1 MFSLVFYV
9 PIANAEAVKEAVFAA
24 GAGRIGEYEA
34 CCWQVEGRGQFR
46 PSLQANPT
54 IGRRGELTQ
63 VAELRIE
70 MVCEK
75 HCLKAAVDALISA
88 HPYEEPAY
96 HYFPINSEPLR

>member
-1 MFSLVFYV
+1 MLSLVFYV
-9 PIANAEAVKEAVFAA
+9 PIEAAEQVKEAVFEA

-34 CCWQVEGRGQFR
+34 CCWQVEGQGQFR
-46 PSLQANPT
+46 PSLQANPA
-54 IGRRGELTQ
+54 IGERGQLTF

-75 HCLKAAVDALISA
+75 RFINAVIQALKQA

-96 HYFPINSEPLR
+96 HYYAINPEGVL